1 MTQILQV
8 FYIVFSAL
16 MLSAGIPNEF
26 LSFGSPILGLFSLV
40 PFYIALTR
48 SKSFKNAGFLCS
60 LEFSLVQLFSSY
72 WLGNFKDFA
81 VFTVGGPIL
90 AYFVFGQAFGRFF
103 YFVLKYKSRQTAG
116 LLRRIFLFAA
126 VYTLWEWQKSIG
138 FLAYPWGTL
147 FLSVYKW
154 RLFYQIFD
162 ITGTW
167 AVSFL
172 FSLFSALVA
181 EGILLIP
188 SAKTEE
194 NCAAASLYAKTA
206 IFIFLIFGAN
216 ICYGIFQYTK
226 VRQPVKFVKTVL
238 VQQNAD
244 SWVTGG
250 EDDSVTISQKLSR
263 QGIDQSIAQFGQK
276 PDLICWSEA
285 VLNYAFPNA
294 TGFYQFYPPEN
305 PLIPFI
311 SSTDTPFVIG
321 APVQVGSE
329 PALFENGA
337 VVFNGD
343 ATVQGYYGKMHLVP
357 FAEYIPFTEYEWFC
371 KIMDKLVGFSSGWH
385 PGTKFSTFTVP
396 VENGKNTLTFSV
408 PICFEDAFADVCRG
422 LWHAGSEVLM
432 NITNDSWSRTNSAEY
447 QHFVVASYRAIELRT
462 TLVRSTN
469 AGYSVVVDPA
479 GKILAD
485 MPLFEE
491 AVKCVD
497 VPVYEHSETFYAR
510 YGDWFCWLML
520 ALSLAAFAVMVTKTK
535 VKDLNIF

>member
-40 PFYIALTR
+40 PFYIAINRCKTF
-48 SKSFKNAGFLCS
+48 KSAGFLCS

-81 VFTVGGPIL
+81 VFTVGGPVL
-90 AYFVFGQAFGRFF
+90 AYFIFGQAFGRFF
-103 YFVLKYKSRQTAG
+103 YFSMKYRTSRNAD
-116 LLRRIFLFAA
+116 LLRRIVLFAA
-126 VYTLWEWQKSIG
+126 IYTLWEWQKSIG

-154 RLFYQIFD
+154 PLFYQIFD

-172 FSLFSALVA
+172 FSLFAALVA
-181 EGILLIP
+181 EGIMLFTVE
-188 SAKTEE
+188 KTEE
-194 NCAAASLYAKTA
+194 SQSLANLYVKTA
-206 IFIFLIFGAN
+206 IFVFIIFGAN
-216 ICYGIFQYTK
+216 LCYGIVQYTK
-226 VRQPVKFVKTVL
+226 VRQPVKFAKTVL

-263 QGIDQSIAQFGQK
+263 QGIDQSMELFGQK

-285 VLNYAFPNA
+285 VLNYAFPGA
-294 TGFYQFYPPEN
+294 ETFYQFYPPEN

-311 SSTDTPFVIG
+311 NSTGTPFVIG
-321 APVQVGSE
+321 APVQVSSE
-329 PALFENGA
+329 PMQFENGA

-343 ATVQGYYGKMHLVP
+343 SSIQGYYGKMHLVP

-371 KIMDKLVGFSSGWH
+371 KIMDRLVGFSSGWH

-396 VENGKNTLTFSV
+396 TENGKNSLTFSV

-479 GKILAD
+479 GRILAD

-491 AVKCVD
+491 AVKCVN
-497 VPVYEHSETFYAR
+497 VPVFEHCETFYAR
-510 YGDWFCWLML
+510 YGDWLCWLLLVL
-520 ALSLAAFAVMVTKTK
+520 ALASFAAMIAKTK
-535 VKDLNIF
+535 NKGLNIF

>member
-206 IFIFLIFGAN
+206 IFIFLR
-216 ICYGIFQYTK
+216 Y
-226 VRQPVKFVKTVL
+226 
-238 VQQNAD
+238 
-244 SWVTGG
+244 
-250 EDDSVTISQKLSR
+250 
-263 QGIDQSIAQFGQK
+263 
-276 PDLICWSEA
+276 
-285 VLNYAFPNA
+285 
-294 TGFYQFYPPEN
+294 
-305 PLIPFI
+305 FI
-311 SSTDTPFVIG
+311 
-321 APVQVGSE
+321 
-329 PALFENGA
+329 L
-337 VVFNGD
+337 
-343 ATVQGYYGKMHLVP
+343 
-357 FAEYIPFTEYEWFC
+357 
-371 KIMDKLVGFSSGWH
+371 KI
-385 PGTKFSTFTVP
+385 
-396 VENGKNTLTFSV
+396 
-408 PICFEDAFADVCRG
+408 
-422 LWHAGSEVLM
+422 
-432 NITNDSWSRTNSAEY
+432 
-447 QHFVVASYRAIELRT
+447 
-462 TLVRSTN
+462 
-469 AGYSVVVDPA
+469 
-479 GKILAD
+479 
-485 MPLFEE
+485 
-491 AVKCVD
+491 
-497 VPVYEHSETFYAR
+497 
-510 YGDWFCWLML
+510 
-520 ALSLAAFAVMVTKTK
+520 
-535 VKDLNIF
+535 